1 VTLRHPRRVGA
12 TGYEFVETDLPVLAI
27 HPNPY
32 RFLTYVDTGAA
43 GPLFDLAGITNSIEI
58 APADGLT
65 TDEVQRGLFGSEQ
78 VASVEPVSAASEAF
92 RERIEEVLGV
102 FTVIQVAVLLLALL
116 IAFNSTAINMDE
128 RARENATMFAFG
140 LPTWRVM
147 GVAVTESLLVGLLGT
162 VIGIVSGR
170 LLLEWLIRVLVP
182 QTLPDLGI
190 EPFLSMST
198 VLTALA
204 LGVVA
209 VAVAPLLTIRRLRRM
224 DIPSTLRV
232 ME

>member
-1 VTLRHPRRVGA
+1 M
-12 TGYEFVETDLPVLAI
+12 ES
-27 HPNPY
+27 
-32 RFLTYVDTGAA
+32 FL
-43 GPLFDLAGITNSIEI
+43 FS
-58 APADGLT
+58 
-65 TDEVQRGLFGSEQ
+65 
-78 VASVEPVSAASEAF
+78 ASSEAF

-162 VIGIVSGR
+162 FIGIVSGR

-190 EPFLSMST
+190 EPFLSTST

>member
-1 VTLRHPRRVGA
+1 MP
-12 TGYEFVETDLPVLAI
+12 D
-27 HPNPY
+27 
-32 RFLTYVDTGAA
+32 
-43 GPLFDLAGITNSIEI
+43 
-58 APADGLT
+58 
-65 TDEVQRGLFGSEQ
+65 
-78 VASVEPVSAASEAF
+78 
-92 RERIEEVLGV
+92 
-102 FTVIQVAVLLLALL
+102 
-116 IAFNSTAINMDE
+116 
-128 RARENATMFAFG
+128 

-162 VIGIVSGR
+162 FIGIVSGR

-190 EPFLSMST
+190 EPFLSTST